1 MKPFYLLPLAL
12 FGAAIATPLAAQ
24 APARTVIHAGQLLAE
39 PGKPARGASTIIVE
53 GGRIVSIADGYQPAE
68 PGATLIDLK
77 DKYVLPGLIDSHVHL
92 TSDAGGIAGQ
102 RSEEHTSELPS
113 LMRISYAVFC

>member
-102 RSEEHTSELPS
+102 PEEITLSPHPPPFNAP
-113 LMRISYAVFC
+113 RKNGK